1 MKLDIVRA
9 WKDENYRQSLDNEEI
24 NALPA
29 SPVGDLELKSVN
41 GSGGFPGGG
50 GIGGVGGVGGT
61 AGFFGASSSFFHSV
75 AFECNQ
81 NTFSLV
87 FNDALNIS
95 TGVGTEVHCTNHS
108 NNHERD
114 FIGAKTTASPIG

>member
-61 AGFFGASSSFFHSV
+61 AGFFGASSSFIHSV

-81 NTFSLV
+81 NTFSIV
-87 FNDALNIS
+87 FNDALNIG
-95 TGVGTEVHCTNHS
+95 TGRETEVHCTNHS
-108 NNHERD
+108 NNHRED
-114 FIGAKTTASPIG
+114 FIGAANR